1 MKESNKKFY
10 MKKLLI
16 NENERNEILEKH
28 LSFKKVLEEKLEQT
42 KKGLTLEQV
51 DDVEE
56 ANRNILDSALSKKCL
71 SGGEIKTIDGKS
83 VYVKTATKDTPDI
96 IKVGD
101 EIYQYGIHNNLYFT
115 FWVKPKGG
123 NTLTGPYKWKC
134 SQVNAAEEVKNAK
147 DEVKPNDSTNSKPV
161 KKLSQIELE
170 MDGIIGNTDEFFGQN
185 DPPKDKCVKA
195 IQFFYKTWLNN
206 IDVNKMGSGKF
217 EELKGIT
224 QLCANYFNGEWSKD
238 MFRPKVRKYLDVL
251 QGVSY
256 GGPSG
261 TSKWRLEKPVNVDN
275 IKRN

>member
-134 SQVNAAEEVKNAK
+134 PQVNTTAEVNKTNDEESKVETLNDKREKTRTSFNTSLTERTPTPKGCAKAIDDFYESWENKVNDISNFNDMKEYVQTCTNFFNGKWKNQ
-147 DEVKPNDSTNSKPV
+147 PLRGPLR
-161 KKLSQIELE
+161 KKIELLSG
-170 MDGIIGNTDEFFGQN
+170 GI
-185 DPPKDKCVKA
+185 
-195 IQFFYKTWLNN
+195 
-206 IDVNKMGSGKF
+206 
-217 EELKGIT
+217 
-224 QLCANYFNGEWSKD
+224 
-238 MFRPKVRKYLDVL
+238 
-251 QGVSY
+251 
-256 GGPSG
+256 GGTSIS
-261 TSKWRLEKPVNVDN
+261 SKWRLVGKNE
-275 IKRN
+275 